1 MQKVLQVL
9 GPQWPLLMFTASQ
22 VTLTGIALSVALV
35 VQCSVAPENTLLQ
48 RIVLGLGYNVF
59 SIMVDCVQK

>member
-1 MQKVLQVL
+1 
-9 GPQWPLLMFTASQ
+9 MFTASQ

-59 SIMVDCVQK
+59 SIMVDCVQE